1 MSAFFL
7 IVNALFCH
15 FLALKQAPLLA
26 FVLCFMELPCVN
38 EWCAVTNG
46 FKYDDEDDVHG
57 NCAAHDPKYKQQ
69 HIDLAAMKSLQ
80 LGMDAEDLSAKLMPD
95 DVQIIQPFPQ
105 LFLGVSLMRLLV
117 DLGPGV
123 PPNLTNLIAG
133 LESHSFTTTSAGRPS
148 VDLAQGEPVGMPEL
162 VAIFYVRQF
171 PFAALHIAKLNLAA
185 ITKYTELCLA
195 AVGVN
200 LDASDVKLIRNLT
213 ADCCELLVPLTTK
226 EEALE
231 LVRNSEKRG
240 VVDMLIGKY
249 NTLGSDANAVSLW
262 DKDKMSTFGV
272 NGDHE
277 NLARW
282 AWDVYGASTVG
293 ELHHAVSRAGGLVRA
308 IHPRTPVL
316 KLCANSRPTKR
327 MQATA
332 EATREAR
339 EAAAWK
345 AIEYLEQYHSANGHC
360 CVPQKY
366 VTDDGYT
373 LGGWVNR
380 VRSGHT
386 GLTDEQET
394 YINDMGFVWNVYEA
408 NAWEA
413 IEYLELYHSA
423 NGHCVVPRKYVTDD
437 GFALGEWVSRVRSG
451 HTGLTDEQEAYVNGM
466 GFVWH
471 VYEANA
477 WEAIE
482 YLELYHRANGHCRVP
497 YRYVTSDNYKLG
509 AWTQRVRV
517 NRVKLTT
524 EQREYINRMGSV

>member
-26 FVLCFMELPCVN
+26 FALCLMELPCVN

-69 HIDLAAMKSLQ
+69 HIDLATMKSRQ
-80 LGMDAEDLSAKLMPD
+80 LGMDAEDLSAKLMRD

-185 ITKYTELCLA
+185 ITKYTVLCLA
-195 AVGVN
+195 AVGVA
-200 LDASDVKLIRNLT
+200 LEASDVELIRNLT

-240 VVDMLIGKY
+240 VVGMLIGKY
-249 NTLGSDANAVSLW
+249 NTLGSDADAVSLW
-262 DKDKMSTFGV
+262 DKDKMST
-272 NGDHE
+272 HKQCA
-277 NLARW
+277 AR
-282 AWDVYGASTVG
+282 
-293 ELHHAVSRAGGLVRA
+293 
-308 IHPRTPVL
+308 
-316 KLCANSRPTKR
+316 
-327 MQATA
+327 
-332 EATREAR
+332 
-339 EAAAWK
+339 
-345 AIEYLEQYHSANGHC
+345 
-360 CVPQKY
+360 
-366 VTDDGYT
+366 
-373 LGGWVNR
+373 
-380 VRSGHT
+380 
-386 GLTDEQET
+386 
-394 YINDMGFVWNVYEA
+394 
-408 NAWEA
+408 AWEA
-413 IEYLELYHSA
+413 CFVCSVALHVAVWGVLLLQLSAVLEASECDRDAPAGAGAWKEPVRLVVI
-423 NGHCVVPRKYVTDD
+423 GQCVLFSC
-437 GFALGEWVSRVRSG
+437 FALVPVIQRIALLLGQADADETLVYGSMAYAVLSVAAK
-451 HTGLTDEQEAYVNGM
+451 GLLGGSYISFAFFFPLRRLVN
-466 GFVWH
+466 
-471 VYEANA
+471 
-477 WEAIE
+477 AIF
-482 YLELYHRANGHCRVP
+482 
-497 YRYVTSDNYKLG
+497 
-509 AWTQRVRV
+509 QRDF
-517 NRVKLTT
+517 
-524 EQREYINRMGSV
+524 